1 MARCVG
7 RGRQLGAD
15 HEELA
20 LQPHEEIVELRA
32 ALGLGPCEAEHG
44 HRFVDRAV
52 GIRPRG
58 VLADTSPVQEARGAV
73 VTFARVD
80 LRMPSGP
87 ESTAIGPEYEG
98 RFGSLGRC
106 PRSPILPAR
115 PREPEPEPRRSSTV
129 KAAIRTAR
137 PKQWTKNVLVFA
149 APAAAGVLDQRD
161 ALLQTLVAFVGFCLA
176 ASGTYFLND
185 ANDADVD
192 RLHPTKRLRPIA
204 AGDLDVRTAKIIAG
218 VLILLALVVTAPIND
233 FKLTGVVAG
242 YVFVTLSYTLWLKYE
257 PVIDLAAVAAGFVL
271 RAIAGGVA
279 TAVPLSDWFLI
290 VAGAGSLFI
299 VTGKRHAEQVELGS
313 DSLEHRRTL
322 GEYSTAFLGYVRAV
336 ASGVMITAYCLW
348 AFENAAN
355 TGDQTWF
362 RLSIVPFVIAV
373 LRYALV
379 IDQGGGGA
387 PEEVVL
393 SDRVLQIVGLVW
405 MATFAL
411 GVHG

>member
-1 MARCVG
+1 MS
-7 RGRQLGAD
+7 
-15 HEELA
+15 
-20 LQPHEEIVELRA
+20 A
-32 ALGLGPCEAEHG
+32 AP
-44 HRFVDRAV
+44 D
-52 GIRPRG
+52 
-58 VLADTSPVQEARGAV
+58 
-73 VTFARVD
+73 
-80 LRMPSGP
+80 PSGP
-87 ESTAIGPEYEG
+87 T
-98 RFGSLGRC
+98 
-106 PRSPILPAR
+106 PAA
-115 PREPEPEPRRSSTV
+115 EPQTRRSSVV

-161 ALLQTLVAFVGFCLA
+161 ALLQTCVAFIGFCLA

-185 ANDADVD
+185 ANDAEAD

-204 AGDLDVRTAKIIAG
+204 AGDLDVKTARIIAL
-218 VLILLALVVTAPIND
+218 VLIALALVVTAPIND
-233 FKLTGVVAG
+233 FKLTGIVAG
-242 YVFVTLSYTLWLKYE
+242 YVLVTLSYTMWLKYE
-257 PVIDLAAVAAGFVL
+257 PVIDLAAVAAGFVF
-271 RAIAGGVA
+271 RAIAGGAA
-279 TAVPLSDWFLI
+279 TGVPLSDWFLI

-348 AFENAAN
+348 AFENAAH
-355 TGDQTWF
+355 TGDETWF

-379 IDQGGGGA
+379 VDQGGGGA

-393 SDRVLQIVGLVW
+393 SDRVLQVVGLVW
-405 MATFAL
+405 MITFAL
-411 GVHG
+411 GVRG

>member
-1 MARCVG
+1 M
-7 RGRQLGAD
+7 LK
-15 HEELA
+15 
-20 LQPHEEIVELRA
+20 
-32 ALGLGPCEAEHG
+32 
-44 HRFVDRAV
+44 AV
-52 GIRPRG
+52 
-58 VLADTSPVQEARGAV
+58 
-73 VTFARVD
+73 
-80 LRMPSGP
+80 
-87 ESTAIGPEYEG
+87 
-98 RFGSLGRC
+98 
-106 PRSPILPAR
+106 
-115 PREPEPEPRRSSTV
+115 
-129 KAAIRTAR
+129 IRTAR

-161 ALLQTLVAFVGFCLA
+161 AILQTLVAFVGFCLA

-185 ANDADVD
+185 ANDAEAD
-192 RLHPTKRLRPIA
+192 RLHPTKRMRPIA
-204 AGDLDVRTAKIIAG
+204 AGDLDVRTARVIAV
-218 VLILLALVVTAPIND
+218 VLILLSFAVTAPIND
-233 FKLTGVVAG
+233 FKLLGVVAG
-242 YVFVTLSYTLWLKYE
+242 YVLVTLSYTLWLKYE
-257 PVIDLAAVAAGFVL
+257 PVIDLAAVAAGFVF

-279 TAVPLSDWFLI
+279 TNVPLSDWFLI

-313 DSLEHRRTL
+313 DSLDHRRTL

-348 AFENAAN
+348 AFENAAK
-355 TGDQTWF
+355 TGDETWF

-393 SDRVLQIVGLVW
+393 SDRVLQIVGVIW
-405 MATFAL
+405 AIIFAM

>member
-1 MARCVG
+1 MSAAPDPSRATPAATPETG
-7 RGRQLGAD
+7 RAS
-15 HEELA
+15 
-20 LQPHEEIVELRA
+20 V
-32 ALGLGPCEAEHG
+32 
-44 HRFVDRAV
+44 
-52 GIRPRG
+52 
-58 VLADTSPVQEARGAV
+58 
-73 VTFARVD
+73 
-80 LRMPSGP
+80 
-87 ESTAIGPEYEG
+87 
-98 RFGSLGRC
+98 
-106 PRSPILPAR
+106 
-115 PREPEPEPRRSSTV
+115 V

-161 ALLQTLVAFVGFCLA
+161 ALLQTLVAFIGFCLA

-185 ANDADVD
+185 ANDAEAD

-204 AGDLDVRTAKIIAG
+204 AGDLDARTARIIAV
-218 VLILLALVVTAPIND
+218 VLIVLALAVTAPIND
-233 FKLTGVVAG
+233 FKLSGVVLG
-242 YVFVTLSYTLWLKYE
+242 YVLVTISYTVWLKYE
-257 PVIDLAAVAAGFVL
+257 PVIDLAAVASGFVF

-279 TAVPLSDWFLI
+279 TGVALSDWFLI

-348 AFENAAN
+348 AFENAAH
-355 TGDQTWF
+355 TGDETWF

-379 IDQGGGGA
+379 VDQGGGGA

-393 SDRVLQIVGLVW
+393 SDRVLQLVGLVW
-405 MATFAL
+405 LITFAL
-411 GVHG
+411 GVRG

>member
-1 MARCVG
+1 MSAVPDPSRATPPA
-7 RGRQLGAD
+7 GA
-15 HEELA
+15 EE
-20 LQPHEEIVELRA
+20 H
-32 ALGLGPCEAEHG
+32 
-44 HRFVDRAV
+44 
-52 GIRPRG
+52 
-58 VLADTSPVQEARGAV
+58 
-73 VTFARVD
+73 
-80 LRMPSGP
+80 
-87 ESTAIGPEYEG
+87 
-98 RFGSLGRC
+98 
-106 PRSPILPAR
+106 
-115 PREPEPEPRRSSTV
+115 RSSLI
-129 KAAIRTAR
+129 KAIVRTAR

-161 ALLQTLVAFVGFCLA
+161 ALLKTLVAFIGFCLA

-185 ANDADVD
+185 ANDAVAD

-204 AGDLDVRTAKIIAG
+204 AGDLDVRTARIIAA
-218 VLILLALVVTAPIND
+218 VLVVLALLVTAPIND
-233 FKLTGVVAG
+233 FKLSGVIAL
-242 YVFVTLSYTLWLKYE
+242 YVVITLSYTMWLKYE

-279 TAVPLSDWFLI
+279 TSVPLSDWFLI

-313 DSLEHRRTL
+313 DSFEHRRTL

-348 AFENAAN
+348 AFENAAA
-355 TGDQTWF
+355 TGDETWF

-393 SDRVLQIVGLVW
+393 SDRVLQIVGLIW
-405 MATFAL
+405 LIFFAI

>member
-1 MARCVG
+1 M
-7 RGRQLGAD
+7 
-15 HEELA
+15 
-20 LQPHEEIVELRA
+20 
-32 ALGLGPCEAEHG
+32 
-44 HRFVDRAV
+44 
-52 GIRPRG
+52 
-58 VLADTSPVQEARGAV
+58 
-73 VTFARVD
+73 
-80 LRMPSGP
+80 
-87 ESTAIGPEYEG
+87 
-98 RFGSLGRC
+98 
-106 PRSPILPAR
+106 
-115 PREPEPEPRRSSTV
+115 
-129 KAAIRTAR
+129 
-137 PKQWTKNVLVFA
+137 LVFA

-161 ALLQTLVAFVGFCLA
+161 AILQTLVAFVGFCLA

-185 ANDADVD
+185 ASDAEAD

-204 AGDLDVRTAKIIAG
+204 AGDLDVRTARIIAA
-218 VLILLALVVTAPIND
+218 VLVVLALLLTAPVND
-233 FKLTGVVAG
+233 FKLSGIIALYVVI
-242 YVFVTLSYTLWLKYE
+242 TLSYTMWLKYE

-279 TAVPLSDWFLI
+279 TSVPLSDWFLI

-299 VTGKRHAEQVELGS
+299 VTGKRHAEQVELGA

-348 AFENAAN
+348 AFENAAA
-355 TGDQTWF
+355 TGDETWF

-379 IDQGGGGA
+379 VDQGGGGA

-393 SDRVLQIVGLVW
+393 SDRVLQVVGLIWVII
-405 MATFAL
+405 FAI

>member
-1 MARCVG
+1 MS
-7 RGRQLGAD
+7 
-15 HEELA
+15 
-20 LQPHEEIVELRA
+20 
-32 ALGLGPCEAEHG
+32 
-44 HRFVDRAV
+44 AV
-52 GIRPRG
+52 P
-58 VLADTSPVQEARGAV
+58 D
-73 VTFARVD
+73 D
-80 LRMPSGP
+80 
-87 ESTAIGPEYEG
+87 
-98 RFGSLGRC
+98 
-106 PRSPILPAR
+106 PAR
-115 PREPEPEPRRSSTV
+115 STPDVPDPRRTSTV
-129 KAAIRTAR
+129 KAIIKTAR

-161 ALLQTLVAFVGFCLA
+161 ALLQTLVAFIGFCLA

-185 ANDADVD
+185 ANDAEAD
-192 RLHPTKRLRPIA
+192 RLHPTKRMRPIA
-204 AGDLDVRTAKIIAG
+204 AGDLDVRTARVIAV
-218 VLILLALVVTAPIND
+218 VLILLSLAVTAPIND
-233 FKLTGVVAG
+233 FKLMGVVAG
-242 YVFVTLSYTLWLKYE
+242 YVLVTLAYTMWLKYE
-257 PVIDLAAVAAGFVL
+257 PVIDLAAVAAGFVF

-279 TAVPLSDWFLI
+279 TGVPLSDWFLI

-348 AFENAAN
+348 AFENAAK
-355 TGDQTWF
+355 TGDETWF

-379 IDQGGGGA
+379 VDQGGGGA

-393 SDRVLQIVGLVW
+393 SDRVLQIVGVIW
-405 MATFAL
+405 VIIFAL

>member
-1 MARCVG
+1 MKA
-7 RGRQLGAD
+7 
-15 HEELA
+15 
-20 LQPHEEIVELRA
+20 IV
-32 ALGLGPCEAEHG
+32 
-44 HRFVDRAV
+44 
-52 GIRPRG
+52 
-58 VLADTSPVQEARGAV
+58 
-73 VTFARVD
+73 
-80 LRMPSGP
+80 
-87 ESTAIGPEYEG
+87 
-98 RFGSLGRC
+98 
-106 PRSPILPAR
+106 
-115 PREPEPEPRRSSTV
+115 
-129 KAAIRTAR
+129 RTAR

-161 ALLQTLVAFVGFCLA
+161 AMLQTLVAFLGFCLA

-185 ANDADVD
+185 ANDAEAD

-204 AGDLDVRTAKIIAG
+204 AGDLDVRTARIIAA
-218 VLILLALVVTAPIND
+218 VLVVLALLVTAPIND
-233 FKLTGVVAG
+233 FKLSGVIAA
-242 YVFVTLSYTLWLKYE
+242 YVIITLSYTLWLKYE

-279 TAVPLSDWFLI
+279 TDVPLSDWFLI

-313 DSLEHRRTL
+313 DSFEHRRTL

-348 AFENAAN
+348 AFENAAS
-355 TGDQTWF
+355 TGDETWF

-393 SDRVLQIVGLVW
+393 SDRVLQVVGLIWVI
-405 MATFAL
+405 TFAL
-411 GVHG
+411 GVRG